1 MKLALIDSEAP
12 LLQEDISM
20 GDIFKKTLDVVN
32 GVLQIKGII
41 GKLSL
46 RDNIMSAL
54 INALFGALL

>member
-1 MKLALIDSEAP
+1 MKLALIDSKLP
-12 LLQEDISM
+12 ILQEDISM
-20 GDIFKKTLDVVN
+20 GDIFKKALDVFN